1 MTTTIEENLGSAVV
15 VSGRG
20 FLLNNEMTDFDA
32 IPFDSAGRAVPNA
45 ATGKRKF
52 RRSALGPDAT
62 TIGGKRPM
70 SSMTPVIVL
79 QPDGGVLAGQKFIS
93 WSVFSLTFGAV
104 GSPGGNTIIGSVMNA
119 IISLVK
125 WGMSLQESVDAT
137 RVISRNTV
145 SLVDGNLSIVD
156 EDLLRQWGFKM
167 ENISTRTRP
176 RGYVEAVRANGK
188 SYDAAADSTRINTA
202 SAIAE

>member
-52 RRSALGPDAT
+52 RRSALGSDAT
-62 TIGGKRPM
+62 TVGGKRPM

-79 QPDGGVLAGQKFIS
+79 QPDGGVLAGQIFLHDPL
-93 WSVFSLTFGAV
+93 SL
-104 GSPGGNTIIGSVMNA
+104 SR
-119 IISLVK
+119 L
-125 WGMSLQESVDAT
+125 LQLEAREET
-137 RVISRNTV
+137 
-145 SLVDGNLSIVD
+145 LLSAP
-156 EDLLRQWGFKM
+156 L
-167 ENISTRTRP
+167 
-176 RGYVEAVRANGK
+176 
-188 SYDAAADSTRINTA
+188 
-202 SAIAE
+202 